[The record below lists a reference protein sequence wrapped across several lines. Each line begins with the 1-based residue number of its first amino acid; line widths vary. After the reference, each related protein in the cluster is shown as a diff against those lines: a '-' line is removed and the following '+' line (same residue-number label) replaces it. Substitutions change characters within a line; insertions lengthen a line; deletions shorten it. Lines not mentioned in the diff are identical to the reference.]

1 MFTYYMP
8 TKVFFG
14 KGCIAQ
20 SGEVLADLG
29 RKALL
34 VTGRHSAKVNG
45 SQAAVVEKLDE
56 LGISWFLFDE
66 VENNPSVATIRKAA
80 ALALEKGV
88 DFVIGIGGGSPMDA
102 AKAIALVCTQEL
114 DDEQLFTGPYR
125 KPLPIVAVPTR
136 PGRAVK

>member
-29 RKALL
+29 QKALL

-45 SQAAVVEKLDE
+45 SQAAVVE
-56 LGISWFLFDE
+56 
-66 VENNPSVATIRKAA
+66 
-80 ALALEKGV
+80 
-88 DFVIGIGGGSPMDA
+88 
-102 AKAIALVCTQEL
+102 
-114 DDEQLFTGPYR
+114 
-125 KPLPIVAVPTR
+125 
-136 PGRAVK
+136 

>member
-45 SQAAVVEKLDE
+45 PRLLLWK
-56 LGISWFLFDE
+56 SWMNWGFPGSSLMR
-66 VENNPSVATIRKAA
+66 SKIIR
-80 ALALEKGV
+80 L
-88 DFVIGIGGGSPMDA
+88 
-102 AKAIALVCTQEL
+102 
-114 DDEQLFTGPYR
+114 
-125 KPLPIVAVPTR
+125 
-136 PGRAVK
+136 

>member
-45 SQAAVVEKLDE
+45 SQAAVVEKLGGEKID
-56 LGISWFLFDE
+56 IVKWSWMNWGFPGSSLMR
-66 VENNPSVATIRKAA
+66 SKIIR
-80 ALALEKGV
+80 L
-88 DFVIGIGGGSPMDA
+88 
-102 AKAIALVCTQEL
+102 
-114 DDEQLFTGPYR
+114 
-125 KPLPIVAVPTR
+125 
-136 PGRAVK
+136 